1 MLRDVLQAVQSA
13 QGPVTLVEL
22 SRRLSLDPGVLDGM
36 LQHWER
42 KGKLMINAGSAVACD
57 LDCATIECTCG
68 TGTGSSC
75 CPFIARLPRSYSA
88 VVQTADVQLNV
99 DS

>member
-1 MLRDVLQAVQSA
+1 MLRDVLQAVESA

-22 SRRLSLDPGVLDGM
+22 SRRLAIDPGVLDGM

-42 KGKLMINAGSAVACD
+42 KGKLTLSAGSAVACGA
-57 LDCATIECTCG
+57 DCATIECTCG
-68 TGTGSSC
+68 TGVANSC

-88 VVQTADVQLNV
+88 VIQTADVQMNV
-99 DS
+99 D